1 MFWLDGQY
9 IKYVGLYAL
18 YNISTSF
25 IVPVP
30 GTITTTT
37 SSR

>member
-18 YNISTSF
+18 YNIMYQLYCT
-25 IVPVP
+25 
-30 GTITTTT
+30 GTWYNYYYY
-37 SSR
+37 